1 MRILGIDYG
10 SRRLGL
16 ALSDPLGITAQPLA
30 TLERASLGEDLARLS
45 RIATEREVTKAV
57 IGLPTNLDGSPGALW
72 EEAEGFRVRL
82 EKELDL
88 PVDGWDERLT
98 TVEAERLL
106 VTADLSRR
114 RRRQVIDKV
123 AAAMILQS
131 YLDAHRSGAAEAER
145 EKR

>member
-16 ALSDPLGITAQPLA
+16 ALSDPLGITAQPLD
-30 TLERASLGEDLARLS
+30 TLERRSLAQDLARLS
-45 RIATEREVTKAV
+45 GIAAEREVTLVV

-88 PVDGWDERLT
+88 PVEGRDERLT
-98 TVEAERLL
+98 TAEAERLL
-106 VTADLSRR
+106 VEADLSRR
-114 RRRQVIDKV
+114 RRRQVIDKM
-123 AAAMILQS
+123 AATLILQS
-131 YLDAHRSGAAEAER
+131 YLDARRSGAAEAEGENR
-145 EKR
+145 

>member
-1 MRILGIDYG
+1 VRILGIDYG

-30 TLERASLGEDLARLS
+30 TLERRSVREDLTRLS
-45 RIATEREVTKAV
+45 GIAAEREVTQAV

-72 EEAEGFRVRL
+72 KEAEGFRARL

-106 VTADLSRR
+106 VSADLSRR
-114 RRRQVIDKV
+114 RRRQVIDKM
-123 AAAMILQS
+123 AATLILQS
-131 YLDAHRSGAAEAER
+131 YLDARRSSAAEAER

>member
-16 ALSDPLGITAQPLA
+16 ALSDSMGITAQPLA
-30 TLERASLGEDLARLS
+30 SLERASLAQDLAKLS
-45 RIATEREVTKAV
+45 KIAAERDVKRAV

-72 EEAEGFRVRL
+72 EEAEAFRVSL
-82 EKELDL
+82 ENELDL
-88 PVDGWDERLT
+88 PVDGWEERLT

-114 RRRQVIDKV
+114 KRRQVIDKV

-131 YLDAHRSGAAEAER
+131 YLDAHRSGAAEPER
-145 EKR
+145 EKN